1 MTEPLDTS
9 QTPEASSVVNPDES
23 RNRSD
28 PILAIRY
35 WNVASKRLGLV
46 LDRNDITAVQC
57 LCLAG
62 RIWHMLNLQPL
73 QAWKYFSHAGNAWFC
88 TVMRNGPLPKH
99 PERTHF
105 GPICVQDA
113 LCFTIWKSIC
123 ELHPELSLP
132 PSVLQDCE
140 VLRPFPTLPDLDDPR
155 LDDPLINSERSW
167 LYYLAEIAARHLI
180 NDLLECHVYDFDN
193 LQRADVVRMIRHTE
207 IFEAQI
213 DEWRS
218 SLPAQLQFDVTTDWT
233 LPELDHPMTMVLRQ
247 RYLSS
252 LELTYRPL
260 LRLCTDFSLEDF
272 QGYEAP
278 LLSSVVKLA
287 SQNLRFSY
295 LKILNTSKSLH
306 QGTWFNLR
314 SLTGSC
320 LRFAAVEKAQRDGKL
335 AGAQEVRIP
344 PDWRSCVMKG
354 IETLQ
359 PYWASKRGG
368 GAGLMDLMDQA
379 LAM

>member
-1 MTEPLDTS
+1 MG
-9 QTPEASSVVNPDES
+9 
-23 RNRSD
+23 
-28 PILAIRY
+28 Y

-62 RIWHMLNLQPL
+62 IWHMLNLQPL

-88 TVMRNGPLPKH
+88 TVMRNGPLPRA

-155 LDDPLINSERSW
+155 LGDPLIDSERSW

-180 NDLLECHVYDFDN
+180 NDLLECHVYDFDS

-218 SLPAQLQFDVTTDWT
+218 SLPAQLQFDMPEDWT
-233 LPELDHPMTMVLRQ
+233 LPELDHPMKMVLRQ

-272 QGYEAP
+272 QGYEAS
-278 LLSSVVKLA
+278 LLSRVVKLA

-295 LKILNTSKSLH
+295 LKIVNTSRSLH

-320 LRFAAVEKAQRDGKL
+320 LRFAAAEKAQRDGKL
-335 AGAQEVRIP
+335 AGAQEVQIP
-344 PDWRSCVMKG
+344 PGWRSCVMKA